1 MINIPSKWGFC
12 DDVFIVPIKVQDAF
26 FTAVMDAPEEWS
38 NSLVVSG
45 FKKTN
50 EGWIKRGLADEHAL
64 AYLSDQVAIRDV
76 DDAFFDSYFN
86 PPQDSELENL
96 AIPSEIAE
104 AIQWLSLQGRRGLFF
119 ELSISFPALTDV
131 MLSGYLEAALAGV
144 SNADTNVVYEFAIE
158 RIKSLSDDPLSESVI
173 QFAKEKNINLVVQ
186 SDDVLTPRGSVL
198 LHRGEHVTWLDNDV
212 EHQGRVSRPL
222 RVGDDGCWL
231 HSLPIAWVGGY
242 PSPNEMWVSAKALGL
257 TIEPSAADT
266 VKSDDDSFEAASFLE
281 GIDSSAIEELAD
293 RIYKALT
300 PPIAGSRVYRHSWV
314 ANGKLWGHENII
326 ENAEQGSHRVTE
338 LDELICPISDEDRA
352 LIKKLGDALDV
363 MSKQEY
369 GNDSVERTSLSFEG
383 VLGEGAN
390 AYLQYSLTALFPADK
405 PLMACSTIRAV
416 KFDSSI
422 NDSSALD
429 KFKAYQAAMTE
440 KNSAVRSYSPVVE
453 DANDGSL
460 PVVSGEVLTQAL
472 SSIINHV
479 NGVEIFKDRVIEL
492 GLEKGFSTE
501 FVYRL
506 LAFEGRSIIAK
517 LSGVTPT
524 GADSILAY
532 PIPSMY
538 KQGDDS
544 PYKTENY
551 HGRNHNRGIKAWR
564 YTTENP
570 LLAKDAISRI
580 VRDDLDAGL
589 PKTYYGLSGPSF
601 GHGNVELDAIVKK
614 AGIGRLY
621 DFENNFHFGLIKTD
635 VVFKPGVDHIAD
647 EILKFDE
654 VFKSL
659 GSFDLKKEGTSTNA
673 PMDIEVENAPVR
685 QFSQE
690 AYDSW
695 LKYSKS
701 FVDAMR
707 ISLVPNKIIAYDQMA
722 LKNIINGEITRQ
734 WGAFLNKTG
743 FDETQLDGIRDSVF
757 TTVKRAVEGS
767 GGRGAF
773 FSNAALDGVIFRISQ
788 TSRKVSWGSRQINSL
803 HLQNEVSD
811 WREEPR
817 AAIFD
822 HAYVSSFGGKRGGQP
837 LVIDLLSIV
846 DPELAGRLYNIG
858 NEPDQAAEKVDLKGA
873 EAGYQDTG
881 VVTGFA
887 IKDLRA
893 MSTESL
899 LAATNGMS
907 SSQREKYVKKDL
919 YFQRPSMNDLKE
931 KGCSPVVAAFIDQA
945 WVMLPSK
952 PYSTLSEDV
961 DFYGR
966 IISAAK
972 VAIYSFLE
980 RDDAQLKDDKEAGF
994 LSVYAEEM
1002 DNAGV
1007 PKMVAD
1013 LMWAKQRFY
1022 NKGVV
1027 FKDLNYFTA
1036 YGVRLGYGKETV
1048 NAVASY
1054 FERCFSIRKGGK
1066 TLKAKDLTWEHLL
1079 PKKAKAPTSEGIKK
1093 SISPDIRTGED
1104 YRKGKVLDSEDFIKT
1119 FGFSG
1124 VEFGNWTNQAERE
1137 AHINL
1142 SYDSMLDFSKV
1153 LECEPM
1159 ALSLG
1164 GRLGLCFGS
1173 RGRGGKDPASAHYE
1187 PTNMAINLTR
1197 RSGAGS
1203 LAHEYFHAI
1212 AGHYGEIESGIKGAD
1227 YSEKIGN
1234 ILSSLGASLS
1244 PTPLL
1249 RKDMQEAFFDLM
1261 KAIMYKPAIGNE
1273 SSTDI
1278 SAYTQR
1284 SDMHES
1290 SIDLDSEI
1298 GGSDRYWSLP
1308 HELFA
1313 RSMEVWVGVELARKN
1328 ARNDYLVSAGKL
1340 LLENKLYPD
1349 AEHIKRISHFAEK
1362 WVGALRTELSQVQ
1375 HPYLGAVEIP
1385 VFHSKNKVRQ
1395 PLNQYALESF
1405 VQQEMNQLFGKVK
1418 PRVAFSNDDA
1428 SSSAGTYDF
1437 IKNLMVLNLK
1447 SANRDT
1453 FYHEAWHAC
1462 HSTMLS
1468 QDEQQ
1473 FLLST
1478 FTDEAVKAFVIEVMT
1493 EHSYSE
1499 EAVSDAQNNPLELQA
1514 YAFELWVA
1522 GKISLSDSRAEQVFG
1537 DVKEISDAAANISN
1551 TFPLKDVEAL
1561 FERFYGG
1568 ELAMEK
1574 DQHISNSAED
1584 ADELGVFG
1592 GVMHAPLPEIKQ
1604 RGMSM

>member
-119 ELSISFPALTDV
+119 ELSISCPALTDV

-198 LHRGEHVTWLDNDV
+198 LPRGEHVAWFDNGV
-212 EHQGRVSRPL
+212 ERQGRVSRPL

-266 VKSDDDSFEAASFLE
+266 VKNDADYLEAVSFLGSLE
-281 GIDSSAIEELAD
+281 NSAVADLAN
-293 RIYKALT
+293 RIYQALT
-300 PPIAGSRVYRHSWV
+300 PTITGSHIYRHSWV
-314 ANGKLWGHENII
+314 ANGKLWGHENIV
-326 ENAEQGSHRVTE
+326 NSAKSNHRVIE
-338 LDELICPISDEDRA
+338 LDGLICPISDEDRV
-352 LIKKLGDALDV
+352 LIKKLSDALDV

-369 GNDSVERTSLSFEG
+369 GSDSVERTTLCFGG
-383 VLGEGAN
+383 VPGVDGVPL
-390 AYLQYSLTALFPADK
+390 LQYSLTALFPVDK
-405 PLMACSTIRAV
+405 PSMFNSTVRAV
-416 KFDSSI
+416 RLDGDVKASSVLDS
-422 NDSSALD
+422 
-429 KFKAYQAAMTE
+429 FKAYQVAMAENT
-440 KNSAVRSYSPVVE
+440 NAVRTYSPVIEEVGG
-453 DANDGSL
+453 DSSL
-460 PVVSGEVLTQAL
+460 VISGEILIRAL
-472 SSIINHV
+472 NSVIDHV
-479 NGVEIFKDRVIEL
+479 YGVEIFRDRVIEL

-506 LAFEGRSIIAK
+506 LSFEERSITAQLK
-517 LSGVTPT
+517 GVTPI
-524 GADSILAY
+524 GADSVLAY
-532 PIPSMY
+532 PVPSLY
-538 KQGDDS
+538 HQGDDS
-544 PYKTENY
+544 PYKTESY
-551 HGRNHNRGIKAWR
+551 HGRNYNRGIKAWR
-564 YTTENP
+564 YSTKSP
-570 LLAKDAISRI
+570 LLVKDAISRI
-580 VRDDLDAGL
+580 VRDDLETGL
-589 PKTYYGLSGPSF
+589 PKSYYGLSGPSF
-601 GHGNVELDAIVKK
+601 GHGNAELDAIVKK

-621 DFENNFHFGLIKTD
+621 DFEDNFHFGLIKTD
-635 VVFKPGVDHIAD
+635 VIFKPGVDHIAD

-659 GSFDLKKEGTSTNA
+659 GSFDLKKEGTSTNV
-673 PMDIEVENAPVR
+673 PMDIEVENAPAR

-707 ISLVPNKIIAYDQMA
+707 ISLVPNKIIAYDQEA

-734 WGAFLNKTG
+734 WGVFLSKTG
-743 FDETQLDGIRDSVF
+743 FDETGLNDIRESVLKS
-757 TTVKRAVEGS
+757 VKSAVA
-767 GGRGAF
+767 GGAVRDAH
-773 FSNAALDGVIFRISQ
+773 FSNALLDGMIFRI
-788 TSRKVSWGSRQINSL
+788 TKTARKVSWRHFQVNSL
-803 HLQNEVSD
+803 NIQNEVSD
-811 WREEPR
+811 WRTEPR
-817 AAIFD
+817 GAMLD
-822 HAYVSSFGGKRGGQP
+822 HAYIENFGTKRGGP
-837 LVIDLLSIV
+837 RLVIDLLSIA

-858 NEPDQAAEKVDLKGA
+858 SELDQSIKHPEKIGD
-873 EAGYQDTG
+873 ETGYQDTG

-893 MSTESL
+893 MNIDSL
-899 LAATNGMS
+899 LAATGSMS
-907 SSQREKYVKKDL
+907 STQREKYVKKDL
-919 YFQRPSMNDLKE
+919 YFPRPVMADLKE
-931 KGCSPVVAAFIDQA
+931 KGCCPAVAAFLDQA

-952 PYSTLSEDV
+952 PYSMITSDV
-961 DFYGR
+961 EFYGR
-966 IISAAK
+966 LLSATKDAVNAFLDHESNMLK
-972 VAIYSFLE
+972 NDNNAAFLE
-980 RDDAQLKDDKEAGF
+980 IYEDEMEKSGVKDLVRGQDWDRR
-994 LSVYAEEM
+994 S
-1002 DNAGV
+1002 
-1007 PKMVAD
+1007 
-1013 LMWAKQRFY
+1013 FY
-1022 NKGVV
+1022 RKGTV
-1027 FKDLNYFTA
+1027 FKGLSYFTSF
-1036 YGVRLGYGKETV
+1036 GIRDGYDKRTLALTGPSFNSRFFIK
-1048 NAVASY
+1048 
-1054 FERCFSIRKGGK
+1054 KGGEI
-1066 TLKAKDLTWEHLL
+1066 LKPGGLAWEHLL
-1079 PKKAKAPTSEGIKK
+1079 PKKAKAPTSAGIKK
-1093 SISPDIRTGED
+1093 SINPDIRTGED
-1104 YRKGKVLDSEDFIKT
+1104 YRKGKILDSEDFIKT

-1227 YSEKIGN
+1227 YSEKVGN
-1234 ILSSLGASLS
+1234 MLSSFNALLS

-1261 KAIMYKPAIGNE
+1261 KAIMYKPVIGNE
-1273 SSTDI
+1273 DSTDI

-1284 SDMHES
+1284 SHMYES
-1290 SIDLDSEI
+1290 SADLDRENESGEK
-1298 GGSDRYWSLP
+1298 YWSLP

-1313 RSMEVWVGVELARKN
+1313 RSMEVWVGVELAKKN

-1493 EHSYSE
+1493 EHNYSE
-1499 EAVSDAQNNPLELQA
+1499 EAVNDAQNNPLELQA

-1574 DQHISNSAED
+1574 DQHISNSAEY

-1592 GVMHAPLPEIKQ
+1592 GVMHAPLPEVKQ